1 MYIGCDCLLLYTGQ
15 ADNVRYIQALHD
27 CKSQRA
33 LKALLKAI
41 GMLDSVTYNI
51 YCMSV
56 NAYVCLHCTVFVEGK
71 RAGDVQ
77 KAEMARVAVEMEKQV
92 DSIARIKAQQR
103 MEVCTHT
110 HLFSVPCVAFCVL
123 ILSTPL

>member
-1 MYIGCDCLLLYTGQ
+1 
-15 ADNVRYIQALHD
+15 
-27 CKSQRA
+27 
-33 LKALLKAI
+33 
-41 GMLDSVTYNI
+41 MLDSVTYNI

-56 NAYVCLHCTVFVEGK
+56 NASVCLHCTVFVEGK

-77 KAEMARVAVEMEKQV
+77 KAEMARVAAEMEKQV